1 MFKLT
6 VIGAVLVAATS
17 AAVFQDKMALK
28 NLQAREPSFLM
39 NSNITDPREYINEW
53 AEYIEDELEEQ
64 AEVLTEEAYAQKDV
78 LVRELMQCYDVNGD
92 GALNTTEFDRYVV
105 DSIIGRKG
113 RCPSYVPPTAA
124 QLTTTQLNTLRSW
137 TNATSLTRVF
147 ASTSGNFSKSDLL
160 DDIRGLNNTI
170 FIGETDNGTLFGG
183 YFSQ

>member
-64 AEVLTEEAYAQKDV
+64 AEILTEEAYAQKDV

-105 DSIIGRKG
+105 DSIIGR
-113 RCPSYVPPTAA
+113 
-124 QLTTTQLNTLRSW
+124 
-137 TNATSLTRVF
+137 
-147 ASTSGNFSKSDLL
+147 
-160 DDIRGLNNTI
+160 
-170 FIGETDNGTLFGG
+170 
-183 YFSQ
+183 